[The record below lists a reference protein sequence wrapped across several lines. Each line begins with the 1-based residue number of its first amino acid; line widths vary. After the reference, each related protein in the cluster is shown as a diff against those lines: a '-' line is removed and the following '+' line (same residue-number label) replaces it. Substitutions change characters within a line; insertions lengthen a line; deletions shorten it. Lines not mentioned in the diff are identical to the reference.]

1 MNFFNQLPGQV
12 QTPSGFEWVVLKKI
26 PRILLV
32 STALPCAIMLL
43 LYFSNPSM
51 SRDQEQLLFLC
62 IGLLFEAWF
71 FIGTAAIGCVV
82 VAIMKRP
89 AYVADPYALPHENKQ
104 LEQHPQL

>member
-1 MNFFNQLPGQV
+1 MNFFNQLPGHV

-43 LYFSNPSM
+43 LYFSNPSI

-71 FIGTAAIGCVV
+71 FYRHCSHRLRRGG
-82 VAIMKRP
+82 
-89 AYVADPYALPHENKQ
+89 DHEKAG
-104 LEQHPQL
+104 LRS